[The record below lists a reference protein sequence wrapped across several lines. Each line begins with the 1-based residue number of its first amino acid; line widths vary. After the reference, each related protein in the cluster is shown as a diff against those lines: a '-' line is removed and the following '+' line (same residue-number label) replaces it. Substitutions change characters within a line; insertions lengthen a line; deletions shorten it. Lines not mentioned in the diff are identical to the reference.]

1 MEPFVLTE
9 LRHAMGLSISEMA
22 DVLGL
27 SGANAADMVRQM
39 ERGGQ
44 GGRPISGPLR
54 RIMRYLAQATASAK
68 TEGPFALVSQVLP
81 RWLDCVD
88 LENESGAGDILMHTR
103 WPRFFGWVTKD
114 LSDDIIEILEDAE
127 IPIAPMSPG
136 LGLGRMAILFID
148 QPVGDMRSLI
158 AEAVRLREAR
168 VHRNVLG
175 KSQVTGL

>member
-9 LRHAMGLSISEMA
+9 LRHAMGISFSEMA
-22 DVLGL
+22 DLLGL
-27 SGANAADMVRQM
+27 SGANAGDMVRQM

-54 RIMRYLAQATASAK
+54 RILRYLAQATANPK
-68 TEGPFALVSQVLP
+68 TEGPFALMSQVLP

-88 LENESGAGDILMHTR
+88 LEADNGARDILMHTR

-114 LSDDIIEILEDAE
+114 LPDDIIEILENAQ
-127 IPIAPMSPG
+127 IPIASMSPG

-158 AEAVRLREAR
+158 SEAVRLREAR
-168 VHRNVLG
+168 ARRDFLG
-175 KSQVTGL
+175 NG